1 MKGCH
6 VVQGF
11 RASSVIDATP
21 EAIWAVLTD
30 GSGWTGWD
38 SAVVRFEGTIALGE
52 KVTVYP
58 EVNPK
63 RGFPVKVIEFVPV
76 ERMTWRGGMPLGLFA
91 GTRSY
96 TLIRQPDGRVRF
108 DLREEYS
115 GPLAGMITKS
125 IPDLAPSFTRFADG
139 LKRRVEGTG

>member
-1 MKGCH
+1 MKGCR
-6 VVQGF
+6 VVQRF
-11 RASSVIDATP
+11 QASSVIEATP

-30 GSGWTGWD
+30 GSGWTSWD
-38 SAVVRFEGTIALGE
+38 SAVARFEGTIALGE

-63 RGFPVKVIEFVPV
+63 RGFPVTVIEFVPA

-96 TLIRQPDGRVRF
+96 TLTQQSDNRVRF
-108 DLREEYS
+108 DMREEYS

-125 IPDLAPSFTRFADG
+125 IPDLGPSFTRFADG
-139 LKRRVEGTG
+139 LKHRVERSV